1 MTGSSLGEVSD
12 FCTHLG
18 FLHQGKMIRSGSV
31 SQITRELSMQNPII
45 IQVQG
50 KSTGL
55 MQALKNEPKVKSI
68 SLRENEIRVG
78 FSGTREEE
86 AELLQNIVESGIKLY
101 SFYREQGSIEGVL
114 FQKSQE
120 ERSLLSYERESDM
133 E

>member
-1 MTGSSLGEVSD
+1 MSD
-12 FCTHLG
+12 LCTHLG
-18 FLHQGKMIRSGSV
+18 FLHQGIMIRSGSV
-31 SQITRELSMQNPII
+31 SQITRELSLQNPIV
-45 IQVQG
+45 IQVRG

-55 MQALKNEPKVKSI
+55 MQVLKNEPKVRSI

-78 FSGTREEE
+78 FSGSREDE
-86 AELLQNIVESGIKLY
+86 AKLLETIVESGISLY

-133 E
+133 D

>member
-1 MTGSSLGEVSD
+1 
-12 FCTHLG
+12 
-18 FLHQGKMIRSGSV
+18 MIRSGSV
-31 SQITRELSMQNPII
+31 SQIIRELSLQNPII
-45 IQVQG
+45 IQVRG

-55 MQALKNEPKVKSI
+55 MQVLKNEPKVKSI

-78 FSGTREEE
+78 FSGSREDE
-86 AELLQNIVESGIKLY
+86 AKLLETIVESGISLY

-133 E
+133 D

>member
-1 MTGSSLGEVSD
+1 
-12 FCTHLG
+12 
-18 FLHQGKMIRSGSV
+18 
-31 SQITRELSMQNPII
+31 MQNPII

-78 FSGTREEE
+78 FSGSQEEE
-86 AELLQNIVESGIKLY
+86 AGLLQNIVESGIKLY